1 MKYIFLILLFTPFM
15 GCDIFNTREAE
26 TPDQPRSNFQLP
38 LTPDQL
44 LDNFIN
50 AYKEKNLQNY
60 LSCFSDSSFTKKT
73 FQFIPSSGAVSIYP
87 SYENGWNRK
96 DEEQYFNNLKS
107 KVSPNL
113 PITVVFNNG
122 VSIQQGDSLIYS
134 AGYSVSVPFEESNIP
149 LFYQGELKFYLSRDS
164 RLVWVITTWQDIK
177 NTQDPSWS
185 DLKGRLY

>member
-177 NTQDPSWS
+177 NTKDPSWS